1 MNLEKELAQ
10 EMSKEISQTIDF
22 ELLTDVLVACG
33 WHVVKLPSLLNRKR
47 SIDIMDWCHSDCKG
61 KWKHNGRTFVFE
73 DQGDAVN
80 FALKWS

>member
-1 MNLEKELAQ
+1 MNLEEELAA
-10 EMSKEISQTIDF
+10 EMSRELSQTIDF

-47 SIDIMDWCHSDCKG
+47 SIDIMGWCHSDCKG

-73 DQGDAVN
+73 NQGDAVN
-80 FALKWS
+80 FALRWA